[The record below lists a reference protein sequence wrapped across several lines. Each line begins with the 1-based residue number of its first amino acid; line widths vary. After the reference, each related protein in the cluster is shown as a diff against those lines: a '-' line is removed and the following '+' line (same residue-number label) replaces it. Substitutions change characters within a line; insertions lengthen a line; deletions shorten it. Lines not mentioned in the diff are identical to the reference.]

1 MSHDYRPAIE
11 WMRRNVGEGRLPVGV
26 LAAASSRGVEHVE
39 AFGSAT
45 PDDRFLLFSVT
56 KPLVG
61 LQALRLVERGL
72 LSLRTP
78 LRDALPGFAPGRR
91 DVVELRHL
99 LTHTSGILE
108 PASLVPPPGST
119 LRSQLEATIA
129 QYPAGT
135 MTHYSNSAFVGIAA
149 LIEWASGRTLE
160 ETTAELA
167 DLVGARTLDWSAEGV
182 HRVAGFEGLPLTQ
195 DEFAAVRHPAGGLSA
210 AAEDLARVGASLL
223 RTQLHGEPG
232 IVHPATLAASI
243 VPRTI
248 GLPQLLPDPV
258 NAGNAWGMPWN
269 LRLEA
274 PGLLERRMYGHGG
287 WSGCQLFVYPD
298 YDACLVLMTN
308 RLDPH
313 TVGVDI
319 DGLHNAFVSGLAA

>member
-26 LAAASSRGVEHVE
+26 LAAATSRGVELVE
-39 AFGSAT
+39 AFGPAD

-78 LRDALPGFAPGRR
+78 LRDALPGFAPTRR

-108 PASLVPPPGST
+108 PPLLPPPGVT
-119 LRSQLEATIA
+119 LRAQLEATTA
-129 QYPAGT
+129 QYVAGT
-135 MTHYSNSAFVGIAA
+135 MTHYSNAAFVGIQA
-149 LIEWASGRTLE
+149 LVEGASGLSLE
-160 ETTAELA
+160 QSTAELA
-167 DLVGARTLDWSAEGV
+167 ELAGARTLGWSAEGV

-195 DEFAAVRHPAGGLSA
+195 DEFAAARHPAGGLSA
-210 AAEDLARVGASLL
+210 AAEDLARVGVSLL
-223 RTQLHGEPG
+223 RTQLRGEAG
-232 IVHPATLAASI
+232 IVHPATLAASV
-243 VPRTI
+243 VPRTV
-248 GLPQLLPDPV
+248 GLPQLSPDPV

-269 LRLEA
+269 LRIDA
-274 PGLLERRMYGHGG
+274 PGLLERRLYGHGG
-287 WSGCQLFVYPD
+287 WSGCQFFVYPD
-298 YDACLVLMTN
+298 YDACLVLATN